1 MVQNVERE
9 VVCFFIFVLVV
20 YGQLDFNAQD
30 VIPVEK
36 HLQETTS
43 NSIFFPFFEFLNFI
57 WSVLYLHFSI
67 MQTFF

>member
-43 NSIFFPFFEFLNFI
+43 N
-57 WSVLYLHFSI
+57 
-67 MQTFF
+67 